1 MTMRSTGYTR
11 RLAALAG
18 ASALA
23 IGLLSA
29 AATSTA
35 GAAAPATATS
45 IAAPDGYRPRAL
57 PACDSGDPADCGE
70 LFDDFSYSSNT
81 DPAIAAHGWYVR
93 SGSGGPGQSGA
104 TWSPANIS
112 FPTVDGSKS
121 LQLLTATN
129 GTAQGTTQSEFGR
142 TAEDAFAGTYSA
154 RVKFSDAPVSGP
166 DGDHVVQTFYA
177 ISSPPDCDPTY
188 SETDFSE
195 YLPNGG
201 YGETR
206 TFNSQSTWA
215 LTGDGCDSDFVESDQ
230 YASLAGW
237 HTVTATVSDGTV
249 KYMIDGTVV
258 GTASGKYFP
267 RRNMSI
273 AFNHWTLDLS
283 GHSGSTKSTYREAV
297 DYVYYAENRVLT
309 AAQVAAQVSAYRQ
322 AGKSFVDTVGAA
334 AR

>member
-1 MTMRSTGYTR
+1 MTMRSTAYTR

-18 ASALA
+18 AGAMT

-29 AATSTA
+29 AA
-35 GAAAPATATS
+35 PATAAS
-45 IAAPDGYRPRAL
+45 SAQPNADRPRAL

-70 LFDDFSYSSNT
+70 LFDDFSYSSNS
-81 DPAIAAHGWYVR
+81 DPAITAHGWYVR

-129 GTAQGTTQSEFGR
+129 GTAQGTTQSQFGR

-201 YGETR
+201 
-206 TFNSQSTWA
+206 
-215 LTGDGCDSDFVESDQ
+215 
-230 YASLAGW
+230 
-237 HTVTATVSDGTV
+237 
-249 KYMIDGTVV
+249 
-258 GTASGKYFP
+258 
-267 RRNMSI
+267 
-273 AFNHWTLDLS
+273 
-283 GHSGSTKSTYREAV
+283 
-297 DYVYYAENRVLT
+297 
-309 AAQVAAQVSAYRQ
+309 
-322 AGKSFVDTVGAA
+322 
-334 AR
+334 